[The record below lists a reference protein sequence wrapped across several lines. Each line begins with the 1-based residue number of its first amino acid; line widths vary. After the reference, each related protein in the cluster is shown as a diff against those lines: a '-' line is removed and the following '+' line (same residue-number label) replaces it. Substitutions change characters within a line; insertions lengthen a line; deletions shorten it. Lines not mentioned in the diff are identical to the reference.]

1 MVLLISSAIICIRSV
16 KTRMKYSCNQGH
28 ININNPKLAARYF
41 LNAIDRMESLKEKY
55 EKTLQELEQNIPM
68 LEKIVAKPFDKED
81 ELGQLK
87 KDVNRLER
95 EITLKIQAAQ
105 MNEQEAAETPV
116 VKMESKS
123 LLPKKHSK
131 GDKVRVLKY

>member
-1 MVLLISSAIICIRSV
+1 
-16 KTRMKYSCNQGH
+16 MKYSCNQGH